1 MMVERRRAFRIP
13 FQLNREEEE
22 QIRQDRDRRDRNIF
36 YACCGMANFTAPF
49 GRRNEGRCV
58 QGNNCKHGTHKD
70 SLSYAFDF
78 DLSVGTPVVAAK
90 DGVVVACCGHYTKG
104 GTLKT
109 FKARANFIV
118 LRHADGVY
126 TRYYH
131 LQHKG
136 VTVQPGDNV
145 LQGQIIG
152 YSGNTGF
159 STGPHLHFDCIDTFS
174 LETSV
179 FEVDFE
185 QTESK
190 ENRFGKD
197 LRAAYEEE
205 KEKRGLPEIF
215 FASCCAGFSS
225 MLPSK
230 LAPVQGP
237 LVWAKPRN
245 ACKNLEN
252 DAGELTNAIV
262 LVSRCKDVD
271 FIDKCRFVQKAGG
284 IAMVVVNYEDGPT
297 IHAMA
302 KGSSFVE
309 NEIKIPAIMISKSY
323 GELITK
329 FLDAPQHSVDLENV
343 NIEMQNVGQCD
354 YSSILKGK
362 LYISDH
368 FRLHSGKENIGG
380 PYASKTLPL
389 GFQRSG
395 KKKRKKLYVP
405 KSGALPPRDVLWPDD
420 RA

>member
-1 MMVERRRAFRIP
+1 MMAGRRRAFRIP
-13 FQLNREEEE
+13 FNLDREKEE
-22 QIRQDRDRRDRNIF
+22 QIRQDRDRRNRNLF
-36 YACCGMANFTAPF
+36 YACCGMADFTAPF
-49 GRRNEGRCV
+49 GRLNKGRCV
-58 QGNNCKHGTHKD
+58 QGNNCKHGTHKN
-70 SLSYAFDF
+70 SLAYAFDF
-78 DLSVGTPVVAAK
+78 DLTVGTPVVAAK
-90 DGVVVACCGHYTKG
+90 DGIVVACCGHYTKG
-104 GTLKT
+104 GALKT
-109 FKARANFIV
+109 LKARANFVV

-136 VTVQPGDNV
+136 VTVSPGDNV
-145 LQGQIIG
+145 LEGQTIG

-159 STGPHLHFDCIDTFS
+159 STGPHLHFDCVDTFS

-179 FEVDFE
+179 FEIDFD
-185 QTESK
+185 QRESK
-190 ENRFGKD
+190 EDHFGKS
-197 LRAAYEEE
+197 LRAVYEEE
-205 KEKRGLPEIF
+205 KAKCELPEIF

-230 LAPVQGP
+230 LAPVEGR

-252 DAGELTNAIV
+252 NADEVTNAIV

-284 IAMVVVNYEDGPT
+284 IAMIVVNYEDGPA

-302 KGSSFVE
+302 KGSSFVK

-329 FLDAPQHSVDLENV
+329 FLYEPQHSVDVDNV
-343 NIEMQNVGQCD
+343 NIEMSNVCQSGP
-354 YSSILKGK
+354 SGTLRGK

-368 FRLHSGKENIGG
+368 FKLHSGKENIGG

-405 KSGALPPRDVLWPDD
+405 KSGALPPRDVLWPNDT
-420 RA
+420 A